1 MPTREGTE
9 LNLGYRRDI
18 GNKVLPGESRPRH
31 PASPGGAQGH
41 SPSTVSNQHALPG
54 AVRASWQM
62 MEMP

>member
-9 LNLGYRRDI
+9 LNLGYRRDV
-18 GNKVLPGESRPRH
+18 GDKVLPVESRPRH
-31 PASPGGAQGH
+31 PASPGRAQDL
-41 SPSTVSNQHALPG
+41 SPTTVSNQHALSG